1 MKSGNRAVR
10 ASVGKTIVLKITA
23 DTLLYK
29 RNADRTLVAVTL
41 AAFAAGDRITSV
53 GTVDL
58 TVAASPVFTAYRVT
72 LLPLVGT
79 WPICPNY

>member
-10 ASVGKTIVLKITA
+10 TAVGKTIVLKITA

-41 AAFAAGDRITSV
+41 AAFAAGDRVTSV
-53 GTVDL
+53 GTVN
-58 TVAASPVFTAYRVT
+58 VADAANPVFTAYRVT
-72 LLPLVGT
+72 LLPPVGT
-79 WPICPNY
+79 CPGCPN